1 MEEAGRIRPILA
13 LIIDAKSQNKWQLE
27 CVNRWQAN
35 NKHNRDRVEK
45 GEWCHYMY
53 LPRCMHSDTYE
64 QATTA
69 EETGKSQAKPSNTRL
84 MNLQLTHFGTSFSA
98 FRVATPFPL
107 PHSQGATCCVLRT
120 FWGVHSWKGRTYTNE
135 CECEYHRFYNLI
147 TTGRRVNPSQMKPT
161 WPGLLQFTYSHGHKA
176 GGKWVSFKFK
186 WFTQILPH
194 VSRHCMWVAV
204 T

>member
-1 MEEAGRIRPILA
+1 MSWFMATLWKLLIATIKRGRSRPNQA
-13 LIIDAKSQNKWQLE
+13 DSGPHNWREKPNKWQLE

-35 NKHNRDRVEK
+35 NKHTRDGVEK

-107 PHSQGATCCVLRT
+107 PPSQGATCCVLRT
-120 FWGVHSWKGRTYTNE
+120 LGGT
-135 CECEYHRFYNLI
+135 
-147 TTGRRVNPSQMKPT
+147 
-161 WPGLLQFTYSHGHKA
+161 LLKR
-176 GGKWVSFKFK
+176 
-186 WFTQILPH
+186 PH
-194 VSRHCMWVAV
+194 VHKRVRV
-204 T
+204 RVRVRVP